1 MLDFLLLQCGT
12 ILGEPDEI
20 QDMGATQIPE
30 DVFQQ
35 YLIGLSEKDFRWEF
49 IQNLNVIKGP

>member
-1 MLDFLLLQCGT
+1 M
-12 ILGEPDEI
+12 LGEPDEI
-20 QDMGATQIPE
+20 QDMGASQIPE

-49 IQNLNVIKGP
+49 PKLIYEQTCA